1 MKHTASKSWFSI
13 VLALWLT
20 VFFSFI
26 GLYILEYMIPYSRN
40 VSGIENASNAFYQW
54 YAGLEQWIYAHSL
67 KTVTT
72 YWNEIN
78 ASGWD
83 LNINYAYSSTSSGTI
98 IPSTGQWDSEYDQ
111 NFNRISPDNVAQFL
125 VGNNRISAPL
135 TLRVQIPDLDGV
147 WWLNEQFNTTQNDDI
162 LVWQLSSDTASLTT
176 LSWSLITETQIQW
189 WSSGYSFN
197 IWPRTWTNLDGISNE
212 TFWSFYGSNCWS
224 WSECVLTLS
233 IVNPLVL
240 INNQTQLS
248 FLEYR
253 LTSNGAIPLP
263 ATAIVSV
270 WKSRWF
276 AKKLEVQVPQLS
288 TNSAFWF
295 TIFQ

>member
-1 MKHTASKSWFSI
+1 MKHTASKSGFSI
-13 VLALWLT
+13 VLALGLT

-26 GLYILEYMIPYSRN
+26 GLYLLEYMIPYSRN
-40 VSGIENASNAFYQW
+40 VSGIENASNAFYQG
-54 YAGLEQWIYAHSL
+54 YAGLEQGIYAHSL

-72 YWNEIN
+72 YGNEIN
-78 ASGWD
+78 ASGGD

-98 IPSTGQWDSEYDQ
+98 IPSTGQGDSEYDQ

-147 WWLNEQFNTTQNDDI
+147 GGLNEQFNTTQNDDI

-176 LSWSLITETQIQW
+176 LSGSLITETQIQGG
-189 WSSGYSFN
+189 SSGYSFN
-197 IWPRTWTNLDGISNE
+197 IWPRTGTNLDGISNE
-212 TFWSFYGSNCWS
+212 TFGSFYGSNCGS
-224 WSECVLTLS
+224 GSECVLTLS

-270 WKSRWF
+270 GKSRGF

-288 TNSAFWF
+288 TNSAFGF